1 VADGN
6 RTTLIVAVA
15 GIAATALVGLAGTGA
30 AWLSARND
38 RAAQGEIA
46 RDERTYDRRVSAYLD
61 AIDFIAGQE
70 RSFALVVVYKATGS
84 QEEDPVEDPVIS
96 RLQSDLFLE
105 TTGEQEFIPVRL
117 RPPSR
122 LTSRL
127 GAFGSTEAFNAFQ
140 EGQRR
145 FRRIPFAVIQ
155 EGPGRQKL
163 AASQIRLDERFIER
177 FKAFSAQVGRFRG
190 VVHEEI
196 G

>member
-1 VADGN
+1 MADGN
-6 RTTLIVAVA
+6 RTTLVVAVA

-46 RDERTYDRRVSAYLD
+46 RDERTYDRRVAAYLD
-61 AIDFIAGQE
+61 AIDFLAGQE
-70 RSFALVVVYKATGS
+70 RSFATFVVYAATRS
-84 QEEDPVEDPVIS
+84 QARDPVIS
-96 RLQSDLFLE
+96 RLQFDLLLE
-105 TTGEQEFIPVRL
+105 TEDREFIPIRR
-117 RPPSR
+117 RPPDR

-145 FRRIPFAVIQ
+145 FRRIPFFVLSD
-155 EGPGRQKL
+155 EPGRQTL
-163 AASQIRLDERFIER
+163 AVSQMRLDERFIER
-177 FKAFSAQVGRFRG
+177 FKAFIAQVGRFHA
-190 VVHEEI
+190 VVHQEI

>member
-38 RAAQGEIA
+38 RAAQGAIA
-46 RDERTYDRRVSAYLD
+46 RDERTYDRPVSAYLD

-70 RSFALVVVYKATGS
+70 RSFAILVVYKATRS
-84 QEEDPVEDPVIS
+84 QAEDPVIL

-105 TTGEQEFIPVRL
+105 TPGEQEFIPIRL

-145 FRRIPFAVIQ
+145 FRRIPFFVLSD
-155 EGPGRQKL
+155 GPGRQRL
-163 AASQIRLDERFIER
+163 AVSQIRLDERFIER
-177 FKAFSAQVGRFRG
+177 FKAFIAQVGRFRA